1 MVPRSIGSLSNP
13 KVFRVEEG
21 TAGSA
26 NQATRGKLAV
36 LDPSVHSPNGNVK
49 EVCDLT
55 DVKEPTV
62 YRYQIHI
69 ATCALN

>member
-1 MVPRSIGSLSNP
+1 M
-13 KVFRVEEG
+13 KEEG

-26 NQATRGKLAV
+26 NQAAPRGKLAA

-55 DVKEPTV
+55 DVKE
-62 YRYQIHI
+62 RCH
-69 ATCALN
+69 L

>member
-1 MVPRSIGSLSNP
+1 MVPRAIGSLSNP

-55 DVKEPTV
+55 DVKERCHLDT
-62 YRYQIHI
+62 RS
-69 ATCALN
+69 T